1 MAKLLCEDC
10 HQNAGSIMCC
20 GLVFCLKHYHC
31 TFHSEHPKNAKIIDR
46 EAYNAHIDS
55 FKELRKKAFSEV
67 YLLLQDVDEEYHQAL
82 KKEDPLAFFA
92 EKRKSKTPTRKRQ
105 QKRPSKSLPSESEPQ
120 VQEDPNP
127 YKRRKS
133 RPKQMWKTGDA
144 SNAPELKKSSL
155 NHSDYKCPVC
165 QSEETFYTAHSK
177 RTDISKSET
186 WGRKEEV
193 AVRIQVTCKACG
205 HVWHEED

>member
-92 EKRKSKTPTRKRQ
+92 EKRKSQ
-105 QKRPSKSLPSESEPQ
+105 DSH
-120 VQEDPNP
+120 QE
-127 YKRRKS
+127 
-133 RPKQMWKTGDA
+133 
-144 SNAPELKKSSL
+144 APAKATLKKSSFWVRA
-155 NHSDYKCPVC
+155 SG
-165 QSEETFYTAHSK
+165 AG
-177 RTDISKSET
+177 RSKSLQKTKIPPQTNVEDWRCFQCSWAKKVFPESFGLQVPGLSKWRDLLHSAFQT
-186 WGRKEEV
+186 HRHQQVRNLGQKRRGR
-193 AVRIQVTCKACG
+193 CPYSG
-205 HVWHEED
+205 DM